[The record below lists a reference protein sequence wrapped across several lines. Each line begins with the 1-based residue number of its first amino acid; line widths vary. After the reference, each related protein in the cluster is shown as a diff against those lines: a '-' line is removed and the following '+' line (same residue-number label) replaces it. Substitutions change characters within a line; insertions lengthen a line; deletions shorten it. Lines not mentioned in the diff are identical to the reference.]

1 MYIEWA
7 GASLLTCWN
16 ILHRLL
22 RQHTARG
29 FLTAE
34 IARRSYLFLSA
45 HQAEQNLARGKLLVY
60 AVEIKLVAF
69 RFNNF
74 LLPLEKLV
82 SCAHTGVFTLD

>member
-1 MYIEWA
+1 VYVEWA
-7 GASLLTCWN
+7 GAPLLTCWN

-29 FLTAE
+29 FLAAE
-34 IARRSYLFLSA
+34 IARRSNLIKSA
-45 HQAEQNLARGKLLVY
+45 HRAEQNLALGKLLVY

-74 LLPLEKLV
+74 LLPFEKLV